1 MRAAEIECGAVYQV
15 LTVYKVLTSALLV
28 SSFYAF
34 AADVGQSEVAIHT
47 QKAQQALARHE
58 LKLATEEYEKVLRL
72 DPKNAQISAALGI
85 ARYALGEPAKA
96 IDPLKAALALD
107 PSQTSAEA
115 FLALSLAELAR
126 CGEAVPLLQKHF
138 TEQADSKVRRIV
150 GLSLLGCI
158 ATSANPENALDTAR
172 LLKRW
177 YPSDEDVLYQTAE
190 LYSQLS
196 RQTVNALL
204 EAHPE
209 SYRVH
214 QLAGEAFESQN
225 NDNQALIEYRKAL
238 ELNPKAP
245 HMHYRIGEILLRTKE
260 NPTAENDALQQFEKE
275 IDVNPG
281 DAPSEYQIA
290 EIQRRRNQLEV
301 AQSHFE
307 RALQLNPAFVEAHIG
322 LAKVFTAQRN
332 FDRATPQAI
341 EAVRLSPDDPGT
353 HYALM
358 VIYRETGRAEDAQ
371 KELSTV
377 ENLNAQKKNDFRT
390 KLQVL
395 LTGQRDSH

>member
-1 MRAAEIECGAVYQV
+1 MVRPIR
-15 LTVYKVLTSALLV
+15 LFTVYKVLTSALLL
-28 SSFYAF
+28 SSFHVF
-34 AADVGQSEVAIHT
+34 AGDIGQSEVAIHI

-58 LKLATEEYEKVLRL
+58 LRLATEEYEKVLRL

-85 ARYALGEPAKA
+85 ARYALGEPDKA
-96 IDPLKAALALD
+96 IDPLRAALVLD
-107 PSQTSAEA
+107 PSQSGAEA
-115 FLALSLAELAR
+115 FLGLSLADVAR
-126 CGEAVPLLQKHF
+126 CGDAIPLLQKHF
-138 TEQADSKVRRIV
+138 SEQSDPKVRRIV
-150 GLSLLGCI
+150 GLSLLSCT
-158 ATSANPENALDTAR
+158 ASSAHPENALDTAR

-196 RQTVNALL
+196 RRSVNDLL

-214 QLAGEAFESQN
+214 QLAGEALESQN

-245 HMHYRIGEILLRTKE
+245 HIHYRIGEILLRSKD
-260 NPTAENDALQQFEKE
+260 NPTAESDALQQFERE
-275 IDVNPG
+275 MEVNPG

-290 EIQRRRNQLEV
+290 EIQRRRNQLET

-322 LAKVFTAQRN
+322 LAKIFTAQHN
-332 FDRATPQAI
+332 FDRALPQAS

-358 VIYRETGRAEDAQ
+358 VIYREMGRAEDAQ
-371 KELSTV
+371 KELSAV

-395 LTGQRDSH
+395 LTGQRDSR